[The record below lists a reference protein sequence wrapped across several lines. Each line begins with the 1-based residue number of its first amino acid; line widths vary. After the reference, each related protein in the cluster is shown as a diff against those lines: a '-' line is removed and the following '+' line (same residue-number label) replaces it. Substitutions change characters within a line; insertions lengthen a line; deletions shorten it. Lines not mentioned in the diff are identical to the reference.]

1 MEEGKGKYIVY
12 MKEHEHTIIEEGT
25 YAIRDLPLV
34 PVAKKSKKAFKE
46 NFQVV
51 EGISDYEAACAAMS
65 QNNHNIA
72 QPKSQLIIGTAS
84 NGAAGQLSLH
94 IQLASDLSCHPAPQ
108 QQPDHARGGE
118 IVPVPDAHQ
127 LHTDIASGKVAAC
140 ESKKLRTVKQLQVHI
155 CYLQKTH
162 DLDTGR
168 HGSWNRLAQDAL
180 EAWLLKASKGRS
192 GSPALAIQDQD
203 GAAPIDDKKGPKKN
217 DAQEVPALQDQDHAP
232 AEDDK
237 KGSKKNDAKE
247 VPALQDQDHVP
258 AEDAQQDLAENLHR
272 EGGNEA
278 GPGEESSSSSSST
291 SSSSASK
298 ASSRSTKRR
307 RLLASALTNLQSLQK
322 VLTDCDDLRGND
334 HSCNECSEGSHV
346 MQNDRTWQWQG

>member
-1 MEEGKGKYIVY
+1 
-12 MKEHEHTIIEEGT
+12 
-25 YAIRDLPLV
+25 
-34 PVAKKSKKAFKE
+34 
-46 NFQVV
+46 
-51 EGISDYEAACAAMS
+51 
-65 QNNHNIA
+65 
-72 QPKSQLIIGTAS
+72 
-84 NGAAGQLSLH
+84 
-94 IQLASDLSCHPAPQ
+94 
-108 QQPDHARGGE
+108 
-118 IVPVPDAHQ
+118 
-127 LHTDIASGKVAAC
+127 
-140 ESKKLRTVKQLQVHI
+140 
-155 CYLQKTH
+155 
-162 DLDTGR
+162 
-168 HGSWNRLAQDAL
+168 L

-217 DAQEVPALQDQDHAP
+217 DAQ
-232 AEDDK
+232 
-237 KGSKKNDAKE
+237 E

-334 HSCNECSEGSHV
+334 HSCNERSEGSHV

>member
-1 MEEGKGKYIVY
+1 
-12 MKEHEHTIIEEGT
+12 
-25 YAIRDLPLV
+25 
-34 PVAKKSKKAFKE
+34 
-46 NFQVV
+46 
-51 EGISDYEAACAAMS
+51 
-65 QNNHNIA
+65 
-72 QPKSQLIIGTAS
+72 
-84 NGAAGQLSLH
+84 LSLH

-217 DAQEVPALQDQDHAP
+217 DAQEVPALQDQDH
-232 AEDDK
+232 
-237 KGSKKNDAKE
+237 
-247 VPALQDQDHVP
+247 VP

-334 HSCNECSEGSHV
+334 HSCNERSEGSHV